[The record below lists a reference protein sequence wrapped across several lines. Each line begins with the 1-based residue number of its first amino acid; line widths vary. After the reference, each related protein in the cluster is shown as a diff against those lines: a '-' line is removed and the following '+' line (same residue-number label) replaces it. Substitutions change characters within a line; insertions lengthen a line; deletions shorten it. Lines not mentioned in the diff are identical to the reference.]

1 MLLGSGKEDIEAWK
15 RNIWEPKL
23 FGISQQVRVV
33 LEGMV
38 SSRIPTVWC
47 EIGLLEFHAMDR
59 TPAPPCKE
67 RRTSQLGAVER
78 QEAWRFLQGESPCW
92 VRSNQPPIPSVAVVE
107 EVKEPNKTA
116 EAYTGNH
123 IGRKGDRNP

>member
-1 MLLGSGKEDIEAWK
+1 MHSLWAQEAHNKALHLNATQFSGVAAV
-15 RNIWEPKL
+15 N
-23 FGISQQVRVV
+23 SV
-33 LEGMV
+33 
-38 SSRIPTVWC
+38 
-47 EIGLLEFHAMDR
+47 
-59 TPAPPCKE
+59 
-67 RRTSQLGAVER
+67 VER